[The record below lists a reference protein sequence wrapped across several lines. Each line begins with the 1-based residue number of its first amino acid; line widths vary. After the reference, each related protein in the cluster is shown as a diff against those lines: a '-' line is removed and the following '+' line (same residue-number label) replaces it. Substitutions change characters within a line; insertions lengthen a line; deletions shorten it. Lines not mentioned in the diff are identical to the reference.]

1 MATRILQIILGI
13 AGLGALAL
21 GILIWTTGMN
31 VYAIHM
37 LCGLIVALT
46 LLVGGILAVTTREL
60 RIWGIVGII
69 YALIVPVFG
78 ITQFNILPGNLH
90 WLIQTA
96 HLLVGLGAIALA
108 GNLIT
113 RSLAL
118 KRMGSNG
125 ATARSQIAR

>member
-1 MATRILQIILGI
+1 MATRILQVILGV

-21 GILIWTTGMN
+21 GILIWTMGLN

-37 LCGLIVALT
+37 LFGLIVALT

-78 ITQFNILPGNLH
+78 VTQFGILPGGLH

-108 GNLIT
+108 GNLVT

-125 ATARSQIAR
+125 AATRSQIVR